1 MVQKLLRIK
10 ILLVDDNPNNLLSM
24 ESIFSKDGY
33 QLTRAQSGREALK
46 ILLKEYDFTLILMDV
61 EMPDLN
67 GFETA
72 TLIYQREKLQHIP
85 IIFITAHSYGDD
97 NIFKAYKA
105 GAVDYIYKPI
115 QPEILRAKVSVY
127 VELFRKTHQ
136 LIEQEQKLKAINRSL
151 EIEVKDRIAS
161 EEKINELNKQLLKN
175 IEQLESTNKELDQ
188 FAFIAS
194 HDLQE
199 PLRKIRTFSD
209 RIASKFSDKLDSEG
223 KLYIDKMQ
231 VACGRMQN
239 LINDILAFSKIVGT
253 KDSLVY
259 SDMNVIL
266 KDVLSDMDMQIQEKN
281 AQITVDPLPKLFIYP
296 TLIKPLFENILNN
309 ALKYSKKD
317 IAPEIKI
324 TSKIESSEDSFN
336 NIAVKKYCRIQIQ
349 DNGIGFEQK
358 YAEQIFKM
366 FKRLHGNME
375 YAGTGI
381 GLAICKKIIEEH
393 YGYISATS
401 IVDDGTVF
409 TISFPLEIPVQVVS
423 N

>member
-1 MVQKLLRIK
+1 
-10 ILLVDDNPNNLLSM
+10 
-24 ESIFSKDGY
+24 
-33 QLTRAQSGREALK
+33 
-46 ILLKEYDFTLILMDV
+46 
-61 EMPDLN
+61 MPDLN